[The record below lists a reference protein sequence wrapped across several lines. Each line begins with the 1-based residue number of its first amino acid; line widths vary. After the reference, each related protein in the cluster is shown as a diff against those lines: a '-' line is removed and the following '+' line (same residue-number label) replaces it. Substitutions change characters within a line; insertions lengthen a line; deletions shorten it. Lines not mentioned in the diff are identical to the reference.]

1 MVGVNRENRKGAV
14 RAAIGFAAGDAGE
27 GTAYALL
34 GASGNGSVV
43 RVPFHCRPLPALRG
57 RDVAYAALTA
67 VAVELRRRGIRDVV
81 FATEDERLVR
91 DLDERLPVP
100 APLAMP
106 YVALRCELNRFHKA
120 HVTASDEAAIRDLSA
135 RSRAEVFLQTAA

>member
-1 MVGVNRENRKGAV
+1 MVGVNREKRKGAV

-34 GASGNGSVV
+34 GASGNGGVV
-43 RVPFHCRPLPALRG
+43 RVPFRCRPLPALRG
-57 RDVAYAALTA
+57 RDISYSALTA
-67 VAVELRRRGIRDVV
+67 VAIELRRRGIRSVALV
-81 FATEDERLVR
+81 TEDERLVR

-106 YVALRCELNRFHKA
+106 YVALRCELNRFQEA
-120 HVTASDEAAIRDLSA
+120 HVTASDEPAIRDLSA
-135 RSRAEVFLQTAA
+135 RSRAEVFLQPAA